1 MHALLLDK
9 LHLGTLRLGKTIRL
23 TVWMASATFALAFL
37 AQPVSVGAQL
47 GLATTVIAAM
57 IALWRFGRGLLAR
70 WCFLSLGSLVV
81 LRYIFWRAT
90 STLPPIDQ
98 PFNFGLGLIL
108 VVAELY
114 CVLILVISLII
125 NADPLDRKPL
135 ARGDDD
141 LLPTVDVFIPS
152 YNEDEFILATTI
164 AAAKSMDY
172 PKHKLTVWLL
182 DDGGTDQ
189 KVADTNTEK
198 AAAAMARRLSLTQLC
213 ADMGANYLTRAK
225 NEHAKAGNMNNGLKH
240 AMGEIV
246 VVFDAD
252 HAPFKSFLRETV
264 GHFAT
269 DPKLFLVQT
278 PHVFLNP
285 DPIERNLR
293 TFQTMPSENE
303 MFYSVTQRGLDKWD
317 GSFFCGS
324 AALLRREALDV
335 AGGFSGITITEDC
348 ETAFELHA
356 KGWHSVYVDKPLI
369 AGLQPETFE
378 SFIGQRS
385 RWCQGMFQI
394 LLLKN
399 PLFKKGL
406 KPIQKL
412 AYLSSMTFWFF
423 PLPRM
428 VFTLAP
434 LLHIFFDV
442 KIFVSSMDEALAY
455 TATYMV
461 VNLML
466 QNYLYGRVRWPFM
479 SELYEYVQGV
489 YLAKAIVA
497 VVLKPRKPTFNV
509 TAKGISLDADHLSGL
524 ARPFFAI
531 FAVLLIGAATAFY
544 RYWVEPGAELM
555 LIVGLWTTFNL
566 IIAGA
571 ALGVVC
577 ERREPDRFPRLTI
590 DRTGLLT
597 IGDETA
603 AVTIHVGLSGRLRPA
618 LRRAE
623 PGVDEAGER
632 DRLHARDPPSRRHRH
647 AGADGDRPRAR
658 DTRHRRHSLRLFV
671 RRDASR
677 IVSGAGR
684 PDVWRSRRHP
694 PLSHQPSGAQEPVRG
709 KLAVPALGRAR
720 ADARVRLCRAGREG
734 HARRAARR
742 DAHPS
747 RPFCSEPVVTER
759 AFVATPLPAS
769 ATEAAIVPVADA
781 PVEIPRAHRSISFEH
796 ADREHGDR
804 DRRDRRGVRFRQPR
818 RRIGGDGRARSPPRH
833 GGGLDERPAHPRRHR
848 DETCPHAG
856 GARGCASHCRRLAFA
871 SPRPSPRCSS
881 WRRHRLRYS
890 PAPGRPRP
898 PRRTSGR
905 SCPLSH
911 RRARL
916 SRPRHCAIFRPRSK
930 V

>member
-1 MHALLLDK
+1 MHK
-9 LHLGTLRLGKTIRL
+9 LQIGKTIRL
-23 TVWMASATFALAFL
+23 SVWLLSATFAIAFL
-37 AQPVSVGAQL
+37 TQPVSVGAQL
-47 GLATTVIAAM
+47 ALATTVIASM
-57 IALWRFGRGLLAR
+57 IALWRFGRGALAR

-98 PFNFGLGLIL
+98 PFNFGLGLLL
-108 VVAELY
+108 VIAELY
-114 CVLILVISLII
+114 CVLILIISLII
-125 NADPLDRKPL
+125 NADPLNRKPL
-135 ARGDDD
+135 ERGDDD

-172 PKHKLTVWLL
+172 PKQKLTVWLL

-189 KVADTNTEK
+189 KVADKNPEK
-198 AAAAMARRLSLTQLC
+198 AAAAMARRLSLTELC
-213 ADMGANYLTRAK
+213 ANMGARYLTRAK
-225 NEHAKAGNMNNGLKH
+225 NEHAKAGNMNNGLQH
-240 AMGEIV
+240 ATGEIV

-264 GHFAT
+264 GHFAA

-369 AGLQPETFE
+369 AGLQPETFD

-428 VFTLAP
+428 IFTLAP

-489 YLAKAIVA
+489 YLAKAIVS
-497 VVLKPRKPTFNV
+497 VVLKPRKPEFNV
-509 TAKGISLDADHLSGL
+509 TAKGLTLDTDHLSSL
-524 ARPFFAI
+524 ARPFFLI
-531 FAVLLIGAATAFY
+531 FGVLFVGAATAFY

-577 ERREPDRFPRLTI
+577 ERREPDRFPRLAI
-590 DRTGLLT
+590 DRTGLLAV
-597 IGDETA
+597 GGETA
-603 AVTIHVGLSGRLRPA
+603 RVTLHSVSAGGCA
-618 LRRAE
+618 LRFAE
-623 PGVDEAGER
+623 ASPVAVLLAEATSCTLAVIPLDGSDMHAPMTLELVHATDSTDTTAYGFSFAAMNPGSYLALADLMYG
-632 DRLHARDPPSRRHRH
+632 DPDAILRFLTSRRAHKNLF
-647 AGADGDRPRAR
+647 AGSWQFLRWGVLEPLRA
-658 DTRHRRHSLRLFV
+658 SGYV
-671 RRDASR
+671 AQAAKAM
-677 IVSGAGR
+677 IV
-684 PDVWRSRRHP
+684 
-694 PLSHQPSGAQEPVRG
+694 
-709 KLAVPALGRAR
+709 
-720 ADARVRLCRAGREG
+720 
-734 HARRAARR
+734 ARRAKLVPAETVT
-742 DAHPS
+742 A
-747 RPFCSEPVVTER
+747 EPVLVEATAVDVLVEI
-759 AFVATPLPAS
+759 APIEVFAAPLVAIEPVATETAFDFDSLAAELADAAAPDHHDMMADWMS
-769 ATEAAIVPVADA
+769 ALLTLAAAEMKRVHMPEEQADA
-781 PVEIPRAHRSISFEH
+781 PATVA
-796 ADREHGDR
+796 A
-804 DRRDRRGVRFRQPR
+804 
-818 RRIGGDGRARSPPRH
+818 
-833 GGGLDERPAHPRRHR
+833 
-848 DETCPHAG
+848 
-856 GARGCASHCRRLAFA
+856 
-871 SPRPSPRCSS
+871 
-881 WRRHRLRYS
+881 
-890 PAPGRPRP
+890 
-898 PRRTSGR
+898 
-905 SCPLSH
+905 
-911 RRARL
+911 
-916 SRPRHCAIFRPRSK
+916 
-930 V
+930 